1 MKLRDLSSSSTR
13 LTEKCQKYLNEC
25 YHWEKRPRLSLRP
38 EKLPA
43 LLQCDVGRQARLV
56 LMHVVPQFGAVSY
69 TFARA
74 ACGPVP
80 FYLEM
85 LRH

>member
-1 MKLRDLSSSSTR
+1 MSVIFEWVLS
-13 LTEKCQKYLNEC
+13 LGFCEKQ
-25 YHWEKRPRLSLRP
+25 PRLSLRP

-43 LLQCDVGRQARLV
+43 LLQGDVGRQARLV
-56 LMHVVPQFGAVSY
+56 LVHVVPQFDALRY
-69 TFARA
+69 TFVRA

-80 FYLEM
+80 VYLEM